1 MDSIP
6 QQHNTT
12 MNTSTTDVE
21 TKQESMEHTED
32 GTVAEL
38 AVVPTTPDSVCE
50 VFESVSGNLH
60 SALVIMLIIRPQ
72 NELASM
78 ILSHRPIRALSR
90 ALCVSERW
98 QQVISGT
105 VQLRKTLFLT
115 PKHTVKKEYLE
126 LIRNALPDGRG
137 KDVILHEPSPRSFLI
152 VDLHPVL
159 AVEHCWTTHLATY
172 QDYSTLEKALPSAF
186 LTQPPIA
193 RFVICHRKM
202 RYDVDRESGV
212 TFGDV
217 VKEFEKL
224 HAIHDRRTSGCG
236 TGKPFP
242 QRLKPH
248 PKDWDDKAIELV
260 SVLPPVEDGDGEEEF
275 AKYKIFTSQKYDA
288 LICGIENW
296 EGRMVANSLN
306 IVQAVQVVDEQ
317 EIRYPHLR
325 RRELAWRRRKQRGLY
340 PGRAQDFGRCVD
352 SFRAT
357 FEYSSYAQIC
367 IRLSVVNN
375 ANFITVS
382 DDIRILAYRKA
393 RGNQ

>member
-12 MNTSTTDVE
+12 MNTSTTHVE

-38 AVVPTTPDSVCE
+38 AVVPTTPDSVRE
-50 VFESVSGNLH
+50 VFETVSGNLH

-78 ILSHRPIRALSR
+78 ILSHLPIRDLSR
-90 ALCVSERW
+90 ALCVSKRW

-105 VQLRKTLFLT
+105 AQLRETPFLT

-137 KDVILHEPSPRSFLI
+137 KDVILHGPSPRSFLI
-152 VDLHPVL
+152 VDLHPAL
-159 AVEHCWTTHLATY
+159 AVEHCWTTHLAIY
-172 QDYSTLEKALPSAF
+172 QEYSTLKKAPPSTF

-224 HAIHDRRTSGCG
+224 HAIHDRRTSGRG
-236 TGKPFP
+236 TGKLFP

-248 PKDWDDKAIELV
+248 PKD
-260 SVLPPVEDGDGEEEF
+260 
-275 AKYKIFTSQKYDA
+275 
-288 LICGIENW
+288 
-296 EGRMVANSLN
+296 
-306 IVQAVQVVDEQ
+306 
-317 EIRYPHLR
+317 
-325 RRELAWRRRKQRGLY
+325 
-340 PGRAQDFGRCVD
+340 
-352 SFRAT
+352 
-357 FEYSSYAQIC
+357 
-367 IRLSVVNN
+367 
-375 ANFITVS
+375 
-382 DDIRILAYRKA
+382 
-393 RGNQ
+393 